1 MEEEEW
7 FSGFWDL
14 PFLKLGF
21 ADESLKI
28 VGFCDLKIFGI
39 WNSYLIK
46 IGYREL
52 TFYEIIFQ
60 DFTY

>member
-28 VGFCDLKIFGI
+28 VGFCDLKIFSI
-39 WNSYLIK
+39 WNFIPNQNWISGNDIL
-46 IGYREL
+46 
-52 TFYEIIFQ
+52 
-60 DFTY
+60 

>member
-1 MEEEEW
+1 MEEEEG
-7 FSGFWDL
+7 FSGFQDL

-39 WNSYLIK
+39 WNFIPNQNWISGIDML
-46 IGYREL
+46 
-52 TFYEIIFQ
+52 
-60 DFTY
+60 